1 MDNPTQMKPLVEVDK
16 GVWLRPESVTA
27 IIAQRG
33 SPEERIPPAVA
44 IDFHGPGEA
53 GTVTRLFI
61 RCATHDE
68 AISLG
73 SELLVKLSVY

>member
-16 GVWLRPESVTA
+16 GVWLRPEAVTA

-33 SPEERIPPAVA
+33 IPKEHIPPNVA

-53 GTVTRLFI
+53 GTVTRIFI

-68 AISLG
+68 AISIG
-73 SELLVKLSVY
+73 ADLLVKLSAY